1 MNKIDYG
8 AFAFPKASWKQE
20 IVAKPKG
27 RHGSS
32 KKRKKHRKSIMHPKG
47 SGYCYLC
54 ATLHNDYTYKP
65 TQEHHVMFGS
75 GQRELSEEY
84 GLTVQLCLDH
94 HKEGP
99 EAAHNNQ
106 AIRELLCRDAQEAFV
121 MEYPNL
127 NWMEIFKKNYSEV
140 EDEETKE
147 TDIASKESVESK

>member
-1 MNKIDYG
+1 MNRIDYG
-8 AFAFPKASWKQE
+8 AFAFLKASWKQE

-27 RHGSS
+27 RRGSS

-54 ATLHNDYTYKP
+54 AALHNDYTYKP

-94 HKEGP
+94 HKDGP

-106 AIRELLCRDAQEAFV
+106 AIRELLCRDAQEAFM
-121 MEYPNL
+121 MEYPDL
-127 NWMEIFKKNYSEV
+127 NWMQIFKKNYSEAP
-140 EDEETKE
+140 TL
-147 TDIASKESVESK
+147 

>member
-1 MNKIDYG
+1 MNRIDYG
-8 AFAFPKASWKQE
+8 AFAFLKASWKQE

-27 RHGSS
+27 RRGSS
-32 KKRKKHRKSIMHPKG
+32 KKRKKHRKSIMYPKG

-54 ATLHNDYTYKP
+54 ATLRNDYTYKP

-84 GLTVQLCLDH
+84 GLTVQLCMEH

-106 AIRELLCRDAQEAFV
+106 AIRELLCRDAQAAFM
-121 MEYPNL
+121 MEYQEL
-127 NWMEIFKKNYSEV
+127 EWMKIFKKNYLEAP
-140 EDEETKE
+140 TL
-147 TDIASKESVESK
+147 

>member
-54 ATLHNDYTYKP
+54 AALHNDYTYKP

-106 AIRELLCRDAQEAFV
+106 VIRELLCRDAQEAFM
-121 MEYPNL
+121 MEYPDL
-127 NWMEIFKKNYSEV
+127 NWMQIFKKNYSEAP
-140 EDEETKE
+140 TL
-147 TDIASKESVESK
+147 